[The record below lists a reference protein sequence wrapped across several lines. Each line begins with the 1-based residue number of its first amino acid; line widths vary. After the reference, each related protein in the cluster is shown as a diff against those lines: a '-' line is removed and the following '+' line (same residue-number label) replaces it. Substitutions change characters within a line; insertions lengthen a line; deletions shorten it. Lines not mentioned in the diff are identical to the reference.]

1 MGAILNQLDEFF
13 NSRKES
19 EQTLIFF
26 LPLLLFGFIS
36 YYFIYPITDNSLQN
50 AENTHKSLLSRI
62 ENTKKENFRLK
73 TDNLKMLK
81 ILKFANVKLKE
92 LNNQKVEIE
101 DLIKKLEFLKFNLEK
116 WGKIYNEIPT
126 IAKKDNLVILNLSNT
141 LNLSK
146 SNKLIQENM
155 EISIT
160 VKGDFVNFI
169 KFIHY
174 FESKKELIKIKSI
187 LIQKHQMK
195 LTISIYGAQ
204 L

>member
-101 DLIKKLEFLKFNLEK
+101 NLIKKLEFLKFNLEK